1 MEKIDDCISF
11 LVGKAAQAVARLTR
25 ERLAPHGIT
34 PVQYAVL
41 QALWE
46 QDGLSAAELCARLV
60 IDSATVTGVVDRLEN
75 LELIERRADQ
85 ADRRVNRLFLTREAR
100 RRRASLQAIVDGV
113 NDEAARALGAEA
125 PLLRGLLR
133 RLAALGDRR
142 TF

>member
-1 MEKIDDCISF
+1 VEKIDDCISF
-11 LVGKAAQAVARLTR
+11 LAAKAAQAIARLMR

-46 QDGLSAAELCARLV
+46 QDGIRAAELCGRLV

-85 ADRRVNRLFLTREAR
+85 TDRRVNCLFLTREAR
-100 RRRASLQAIVDGV
+100 RRRASLQAVVDGV
-113 NDEAARALGAEA
+113 NDEAARIMGADA
-125 PLLRGLLR
+125 PVLRRLLR
-133 RLAALGDRR
+133 RLAALGNGS